1 LDIYSAATDRQATK
15 PEACKNVA
23 LCHYLKGDLD
33 SAVETLLIGAA
44 LHPRMMS
51 LMTLFSRIV
60 RDKEDIRRYLGEKM
74 RIAKNGFTANSATQF
89 VRACGRAGA
98 IQEGERAA
106 RAAVVNLCQ
115 SRRFAALS
123 SEERHEET
131 GLKKGSYS
139 SDKGEAILT
148 HVSKIAQ
155 NSNVRLFPVGGT
167 LLGLVRDK
175 ELLSWDKDLD
185 FGCFVEEA
193 SLQDLW
199 AIFSSSPYFI
209 PMGVVED
216 RLIKLRHISGITVDI
231 FVNFREGDARWH
243 GGQFI
248 LWRDRAFDLK
258 TLTIRDRNFF
268 IPDDAEAYLENH
280 YGQNWRNPDPHFDVF
295 WESPNAYSP
304 NKEHRYLNTVAKG
317 LQCLTAGSIDIMK
330 IRLERAKKAKADDV
344 VRGYRYI
351 LDLHRAFS
359 TRR

>member
-1 LDIYSAATDRQATK
+1 
-15 PEACKNVA
+15 
-23 LCHYLKGDLD
+23 
-33 SAVETLLIGAA
+33 
-44 LHPRMMS
+44 
-51 LMTLFSRIV
+51 
-60 RDKEDIRRYLGEKM
+60 
-74 RIAKNGFTANSATQF
+74 
-89 VRACGRAGA
+89 
-98 IQEGERAA
+98 
-106 RAAVVNLCQ
+106 
-115 SRRFAALS
+115 
-123 SEERHEET
+123 
-131 GLKKGSYS
+131 
-139 SDKGEAILT
+139 
-148 HVSKIAQ
+148 
-155 NSNVRLFPVGGT
+155 
-167 LLGLVRDK
+167 
-175 ELLSWDKDLD
+175 
-185 FGCFVEEA
+185 
-193 SLQDLW
+193 
-199 AIFSSSPYFI
+199 
-209 PMGVVED
+209 MGVVED

-317 LQCLTAGSIDIMK
+317 LQFLTAGSIDIMK